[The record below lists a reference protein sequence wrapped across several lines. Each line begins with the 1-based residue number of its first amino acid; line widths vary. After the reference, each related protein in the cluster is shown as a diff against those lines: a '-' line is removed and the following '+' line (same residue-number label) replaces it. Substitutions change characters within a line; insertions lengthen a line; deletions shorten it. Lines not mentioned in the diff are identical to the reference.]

1 MCICSEKINIHAIYF
16 DKYVS
21 VLWQTGGKQN
31 SMKYLFCCFLGNP
44 ADWFL

>member
-16 DKYVS
+16 DIYVS

-31 SMKYLFCCFLGNP
+31 SMKYLF
-44 ADWFL
+44 AVS